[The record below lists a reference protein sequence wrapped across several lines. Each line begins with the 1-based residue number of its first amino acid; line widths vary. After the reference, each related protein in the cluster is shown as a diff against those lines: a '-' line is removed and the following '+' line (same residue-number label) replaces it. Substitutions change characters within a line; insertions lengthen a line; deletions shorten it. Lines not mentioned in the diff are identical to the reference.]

1 MKVGKR
7 ERGKVGE
14 WEKIEKEREVAIKRN
29 ALGRGLD
36 SLISVND
43 IQTGGSS
50 AINEI
55 RIDDIKPNPN
65 QPRRTFDEET
75 LGELAASIKELGV
88 VQPLS
93 VRDMGDGTY
102 QIIAGE
108 RRWRAA
114 GMAGL
119 NSVPAYVR
127 RASDSEVTE
136 MALIENIQREDL
148 NAIEVALAFRN
159 LIDTYSLTQEQLSE
173 RLGKKRATIA
183 NHLRLLKL
191 PAEIQLGLRDHKLD
205 MGHAR
210 ALLSVENPKQQLKLY
225 NRILKEGMSVR
236 RVEELARELENKED
250 PTLGKRGTGKEDKHA
265 EEGKWKETQTKLS
278 EILGSN
284 VKISQKSNGKGALT
298 INFKSEGELE
308 RLLSRLIADADA
320 SRKFKV

>member
-1 MKVGKR
+1 MEGVSC
-7 ERGKVGE
+7 
-14 WEKIEKEREVAIKRN
+14 KEFNMALKRN

-36 SLISVND
+36 SLISVSD

-55 RIDDIKPNPN
+55 RIEDIKPNPN
-65 QPRRTFDEET
+65 QPRRSFDEET
-75 LGELAASIKELGV
+75 LEELATSIKELGV

-114 GMAGL
+114 GIAGL

-127 RASDSEVTE
+127 SASDSEVTE

-159 LIDTYSLTQEQLSE
+159 LIDTYNLTQERLSE
-173 RLGKKRATIA
+173 RLGKNRATIA

-205 MGHAR
+205 MGHAK
-210 ALLSVENPKQQLKLY
+210 ALLGVEDPKQQLKLY
-225 NRILKEGMSVR
+225 NLILKEGLSVR
-236 RVEELARELENKED
+236 KVEELAKGNGGGTEKPKSEGEINKERRSD
-250 PTLGKRGTGKEDKHA
+250 WDNFQNLLSDK
-265 EEGKWKETQTKLS
+265 
-278 EILGSN
+278 LGSK
-284 VKISQKSNGKGALT
+284 VKISQKSKGRGTIT
-298 INFKSEGELE
+298 INFSNEEELKK
-308 RLLSRLIADADA
+308 LIQTLSQTGGI
-320 SRKFKV
+320 SY

>member
-1 MKVGKR
+1 MS
-7 ERGKVGE
+7 
-14 WEKIEKEREVAIKRN
+14 IKRN

-36 SLISVND
+36 SLISVKD

-55 RIDDIKPNPN
+55 RIEDIKPNPN

-75 LGELAASIKELGV
+75 LAELAASIMELGV

-93 VRDMGDGTY
+93 VREMEDGSY

-114 GMAGL
+114 GIAGL
-119 NSVPAYVR
+119 VSVPAYVR
-127 RASDSEVTE
+127 SASDSEVTE

-159 LIDTYSLTQEQLSE
+159 LIDTYNLTQEKLSL
-173 RLGKKRATIA
+173 RLGKNRATIA

-210 ALLSVENPKQQLKLY
+210 ALLSVEDPKQQLKLY
-225 NRILKEGMSVR
+225 YSILKDGLSVR
-236 RVEELARELENKED
+236 SVEQLAKNIS
-250 PTLGKRGTGKEDKHA
+250 
-265 EEGKWKETQTKLS
+265 EGKQIENDKKDKIDSSLPDFSNFQKILS
-278 EILGSN
+278 QKFGN
-284 VKISQKSNGKGALT
+284 RVKISGKPDGKGTLT
-298 INFKSEGELE
+298 ISFTNEKELKE
-308 RLLSRLIADADA
+308 LVDTIA
-320 SRKFKV
+320 K